1 MSRTT
6 IEIQLENDEIATI
19 IMRYVIIN
27 YMHRGDD
34 FDDAGC
40 DWFTDAGCT
49 YIGGDD
55 WFVSSNPHVAA
66 LVDAANILR
75 YGKILKLEA
84 NHDSD

>member
-6 IEIQLENDEIATI
+6 LEIQLENDEIAAI
-19 IMRYVIIN
+19 IMRHVIDD
-27 YMHRGDD
+27 YMRHD

-66 LVDAANILR
+66 LVDAANILL